1 MPERK
6 SVWGTGLYTIFFMTF
21 LTALFISL
29 LSALFLKTRP
39 RILVNE
45 SYDYKSAILRAAGD
59 EGDQTDRNA
68 VIARYDSSVEEK
80 KIPQGGELY
89 YKVVLGDGS
98 TAYVFPFRGGGLWG
112 EIEGVLG
119 YNKALTEITGF
130 DILKQNETPGLGGRI
145 TEKWFKD
152 QFRGKSGP
160 FKEIVTGGEDVADDS
175 PNSFQAVTGATAT
188 SAAVQSM
195 MNDVIRNRVEALR
208 AVPEE
213 ER

>member
-1 MPERK
+1 MPEKK
-6 SVWGTGLYTIFFMTF
+6 SVWGTSLYTIFFMTF

-45 SYDYKSAILRAAGD
+45 SYDFKSAVLHAAGD
-59 EGDQTDRNA
+59 GGSGADRNA
-68 VIARYDSSVEEK
+68 VIALFDSSVREK
-80 KIPQGGELY
+80 KLPEGRGLY
-89 YKVVLGDGS
+89 YKVALENGT

-119 YNKALTEITGF
+119 YNATLTEITGF

-145 TEKWFKD
+145 TEAWFKD

-160 FKEIVTGGEDVADDS
+160 FTQLVTGGEETPDDS
-175 PNSFQAVTGATAT
+175 PDSFQAVTGATAT

-195 MNDVIRNRVEALR
+195 LNDVIRNRVEALR